1 MLFGQSRDELRRFYL
16 HSWQKHQQGQPLE
29 PLENIVAQVI
39 AMHPEY
45 QPILAD
51 EEQSLGREFGPEQG
65 QSNPFLHMGMHLALH
80 EQLST
85 DRPTGI
91 RAVHSAL
98 RLRLGD
104 VHEAEH
110 LMMECLGQALWEAQ
124 RSGQMPDEQAY
135 LACLR
140 RL

>member
-16 HSWQKHQQGQPLE
+16 RSWAKHQQGQPLE

-45 QPILAD
+45 QDLLAD
-51 EEQSLGREFGPEQG
+51 QEQAIGRDFGPEQG

-104 VHEAEH
+104 VHAAEH

-140 RL
+140 GL